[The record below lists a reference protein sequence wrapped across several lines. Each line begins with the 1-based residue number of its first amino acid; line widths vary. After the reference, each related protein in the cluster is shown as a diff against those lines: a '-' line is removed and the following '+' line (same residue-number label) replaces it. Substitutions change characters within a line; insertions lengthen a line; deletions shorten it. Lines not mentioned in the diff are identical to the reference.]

1 MRVPEETMNFAQRI
15 RTNALLVLYNYWKEL
30 RGSRPYPTRADI
42 DPSMIPAVLPNIG
55 LFDVEDA
62 PRRYRIRLM
71 GTQIVTWYGC
81 DITGRYLDEIDF
93 GGRTGFPFSLLDQVV
108 DRCVPGPMPGQPRSE
123 ELRVGQGGV
132 RRFRTRGSRGH

>member
-1 MRVPEETMNFAQRI
+1 MYAICINCFCLNIRRPPGSTRTDTLFPYTTLFRSVVDNYPQCGQGGVRWTAPSKRHPLAREMRVPEETMNFAQRI

-62 PRRYRIRLM
+62 PRR
-71 GTQIVTWYGC
+71 
-81 DITGRYLDEIDF
+81 
-93 GGRTGFPFSLLDQVV
+93 
-108 DRCVPGPMPGQPRSE
+108 
-123 ELRVGQGGV
+123 
-132 RRFRTRGSRGH
+132 

>member
-62 PRRYRIRLM
+62 PR
-71 GTQIVTWYGC
+71 
-81 DITGRYLDEIDF
+81 
-93 GGRTGFPFSLLDQVV
+93 
-108 DRCVPGPMPGQPRSE
+108 SE
-123 ELRVGQGGV
+123 EHTSELQSLMRISYAVFCLKKKNKQIKDA
-132 RRFRTRGSRGH
+132 RLTHCQHRYIMHS

>member
-1 MRVPEETMNFAQRI
+1 
-15 RTNALLVLYNYWKEL
+15 
-30 RGSRPYPTRADI
+30 
-42 DPSMIPAVLPNIG
+42 MIPAVLPNIG

-93 GGRTGFPFSLLDQVV
+93 GGRTGFTFSLLDQVV
-108 DRCVPGPMPGQPRSE
+108 DRCVPGHMTGDYTKQDARSE
-123 ELRVGQGGV
+123 EHTSELQSLMRTSYAVFCLKNKNTSDRWKK
-132 RRFRTRGSRGH
+132 RRNQTK

>member
-81 DITGRYLDEIDF
+81 DITGRHLDEIDF
-93 GGRTGFPFSLLDQVV
+93 GGRTGFTFSLLDPV
-108 DRCVPGPMPGQPRSE
+108 RSDE
-123 ELRVGQGGV
+123 RRVGKEGV
-132 RRFRTRGSRGH
+132 RTWRSRGSPEHLKK